1 MPRPQVLVALTALTI
16 VFDGA
21 AMQLLGIAVPALAA
35 DWQVPRSAFAPL
47 LASGLIGMVIGGS
60 LGGIAGD
67 RLGRR
72 AALVGSVIV
81 FAVFTLVTTLAD
93 SLATLGALRFFAG
106 LGFGAAVPNAT
117 ALTAEY
123 VPLGRR
129 ALAVTLT
136 IVCVPLGGSLA
147 AFVASQVLPAYGW
160 RALFAI
166 GGTLP
171 LAWAAVLIA
180 VLPESPQFLARTTSE
195 RGSVTALF
203 SHDLRRDTIALW
215 GAFVFG
221 LLAVFTNFNWVPS
234 MLTSAGLDVALAS
247 TGMAAFNLGGVAG
260 ALAGAFIIARIG
272 SRPAMVGL
280 AAGAVVVALM
290 MSVMPIGGDAEPGPI
305 VLMLGLA
312 GGLINAVQVAM
323 YALAAHVYPTAVR
336 ATGVGA
342 AASIGRCGAIASTY
356 AGAWALETG
365 GPQWFFWLIG
375 SAMAVVAASLALVRR
390 HMPAAA

>member
-1 MPRPQVLVALTALTI
+1 MPRPQLLVALTALAI

-35 DWQVPRSAFAPL
+35 DWQVPRGAFAPL
-47 LASGLIGMVIGGS
+47 LASGLVGMVVGGS

-72 AALVGSVIV
+72 TALVGSVII
-81 FAVFTLVTTLAD
+81 FALFTLVTTLAD
-93 SLATLGALRFFAG
+93 SLTALGILRFLAG

-136 IVCVPLGGSLA
+136 IVCVPLGGSFA
-147 AFVASQVLPAYGW
+147 AFVASHVLPAYGW

-166 GGTLP
+166 GGVLP
-171 LAWAAVLIA
+171 LAWAVVLIA
-180 VLPESPQFLARTTSE
+180 VLPESPQFLAHAKSE

-203 SHDLRRDTIALW
+203 APALRRDTIALW

-234 MLTSAGLDVALAS
+234 MLTGAGLDVARAS

-260 ALAGAFIIARIG
+260 ALVGAVAIARVG

-280 AAGAVVVALM
+280 ATGAVVVALV
-290 MSVMPIGGDAEPGPI
+290 MSVMPIGGGARPSAI
-305 VLMLGLA
+305 VWMLGLA

-323 YALAAHVYPTAVR
+323 YALAAHVYPTAIR

-342 AASIGRCGAIASTY
+342 AASIGRCGAIASTW
-356 AGAWALETG
+356 AGAWVLEAG

-375 SAMAVVAASLALVRR
+375 LAMAVVAVSLALVRR
-390 HMPAAA
+390 HMPAVA